1 MPLLAAAAVVAV
13 LGAEL
18 GLGKLFSAP
27 PSATGSGSRS
37 ASILW
42 VVGSSIV
49 TPVNT
54 STNTPGTSIKVCD
67 PRRCSAGPAVFTPDG
82 KTAYVALA
90 NSTLVVPIDTATN
103 KPGTPFTTTRQGA
116 SWLGIAPTP
125 RALHA

>member
-1 MPLLAAAAVVAV
+1 M
-13 LGAEL
+13 
-18 GLGKLFSAP
+18 
-27 PSATGSGSRS
+27 
-37 ASILW
+37 
-42 VVGSSIV
+42 
-49 TPVNT
+49 
-54 STNTPGTSIKVCD
+54 
-67 PRRCSAGPAVFTPDG
+67 FTPDG